1 MDKLHLTSQEEDEL
15 VLILERCLPD
25 LESEIANT
33 DSKEF
38 RKQLKEREVFMKGL
52 VARLKS

>member
-1 MDKLHLTSQEEDEL
+1 MDKLHLTSQEEDDL
-15 VLILERCLPD
+15 LLILARYLPD

-38 RKQLKEREVFMKGL
+38 RKQLKEREVFMKDL
-52 VARLKS
+52 IARLKS